1 MQNHCSIEH
10 VVLLI
15 MKKNIESLVTE
26 DKAKTL
32 GKRKSSLRG
41 FLSCHF
47 SFPCLYRIRSY
58 NFICMVFCIQRLCLE
73 MIVVWGIHILM
84 YRHTST
90 VGYATS
96 CIQKEVQYMCVA
108 CRKSKRSGVLC
119 CVQFFLAVALALFCA
134 LALKNRSN
142 RTDR

>member
-15 MKKNIESLVTE
+15 MKKKTESLVTE

-58 NFICMVFCIQRLCLE
+58 NFICMVFL
-73 MIVVWGIHILM
+73 HP
-84 YRHTST
+84 TT
-90 VGYATS
+90 
-96 CIQKEVQYMCVA
+96 
-108 CRKSKRSGVLC
+108 
-119 CVQFFLAVALALFCA
+119 LFRDDSRMG
-134 LALKNRSN
+134 N
-142 RTDR
+142 TYIDV